1 MNKLNDLVEWF
12 ENKTKVMIA
21 LSGGVDSAVVA
32 YAAFQALGN
41 SAIAV
46 TADYKT
52 LSEEELLSAKQVC
65 SEIGIKQILLDYSE
79 LENEEFIK
87 NDSNRCF
94 HCRMELGDHLIQLAK
109 KHDVKIIV
117 DGTNLDDL
125 GDYRPGIQAL
135 KENGIRSPL
144 VETKFLKS
152 QIRDI
157 AKSVGLSVF
166 DRPSNSCLASRI
178 PWGQRVTA
186 EKLTRIEFGE
196 ILVKQLTNLKQVRVR
211 DFDGSAKI
219 EVNKEM
225 IYVFNENIMNQLNE
239 KLKLIGFSSV
249 DIDKEGY
256 KPGKINVIPNWFI
269 LIMQHPLKFMMMF

>member
-1 MNKLNDLVEWF
+1 MNKLNELVNWF
-12 ENKTKVMIA
+12 ADKNKVIIA

-52 LSEEELLSAKQVC
+52 LSEEELSSAKQVC
-65 SEIGIKQILLDYSE
+65 NEIGIEQIFLDYSE
-79 LENEEFIK
+79 LENEEFVK
-87 NDSNRCF
+87 NDSSRCF
-94 HCRMELGDHLIQLAK
+94 HCRMELGEHLIELAK
-109 KHDVKIIV
+109 KHNVKTIV

-135 KENGIRSPL
+135 KDNGIRSPL

-152 QIRDI
+152 QVRDI

-196 ILVKQLTNLKQVRVR
+196 TLVKQLTNLKQVRVR

-219 EVNKEM
+219 EVDKTM
-225 IYVFNENIMNQLNE
+225 IGVFNDNIMNQLNE
-239 KLKLIGFSSV
+239 KLKIIGFTSV
-249 DIDKEGY
+249 EIDKDGY
-256 KPGKINVIPNWFI
+256 RPGKINVIPN
-269 LIMQHPLKFMMMF
+269 

>member
-1 MNKLNDLVEWF
+1 MNKLNELIAWF
-12 ENKTKVMIA
+12 EDKTKVMIA
-21 LSGGVDSAVVA
+21 LSGGVDSALVA
-32 YAAFQALGN
+32 YAAFQALGS

-52 LSEEELLSAKQVC
+52 LSEDELFSAKQVC
-65 SEIGIKQILLDYSE
+65 SEIGIEQLLLDYSE
-79 LENEEFIK
+79 LENEEFVK

-94 HCRMELGDHLIQLAK
+94 HCRMELGDHLIELAK
-109 KHDVKIIV
+109 KHNVKIIV

-135 KENGIRSPL
+135 RDNGIRSPL
-144 VETKFLKS
+144 VETKFSKS

-157 AKSVGLSVF
+157 VKSVGLSVY

-196 ILVKQLTNLKQVRVR
+196 TLVKQLTNLKQVRVR

-219 EVNKEM
+219 EVDKEM
-225 IYVFNENIMNQLNE
+225 ISVLDKNTMNQITK

-249 DIDKEGY
+249 EIDKDGY
-256 KPGKINVIPNWFI
+256 KPGKINVIAD
-269 LIMQHPLKFMMMF
+269 